1 MKNLKFKF
9 DLNCK
14 FAVYVPS
21 TVNINEETD
30 NSEQV
35 NKVMKSL
42 SVLFGGS
49 TATPA
54 FGAWVCEDGNL
65 VTEKVTIVYSYCTS
79 DQATEHIDK
88 VVKIC
93 EDLKKEMNQEA
104 ITLEYN
110 GQVKFI

>member
-21 TVNINEETD
+21 TINVNESCNNEE
-30 NSEQV
+30 QV
-35 NKVMKSL
+35 KKVMKNL
-42 SVLFGGS
+42 SVLFGGA

-54 FGAWVCEDGNL
+54 FGAWVCENGDL

-79 DQATEHIDK
+79 DQADAHFAK
-88 VVKIC
+88 VVEIC
-93 EDLKKEMNQEA
+93 EDLKKEMGQEA